1 MTIPICRDNRRRVTR
16 LRHHIFTHRGW
27 AAWLFAAALLM
38 KLLVPAGF
46 MPAASAGTITIELC
60 TGAGAQTITIPGEHQ
75 DEQGGHGKTGSPC
88 IFAGLGAPL
97 LAAADPVLL
106 ALALAF
112 VVATAFRLAVAPVTT
127 ALAYLRPP
135 PRGPPTAI

>member
-1 MTIPICRDNRRRVTR
+1 MTR
-16 LRHHIFTHRGW
+16 LRHRIFAHRRW

-46 MPAASAGTITIELC
+46 MPASSAGTIAIELC
-60 TGAGAQTITIPGEHQ
+60 TGSGAQTITIPAEHQ
-75 DEQGGHGKTGSPC
+75 DEQSGHGKAASPC
-88 IFAGLGAPL
+88 IFAGLGAPS

-112 VVATAFRLAVAPVTT
+112 VFTTAFAAASAPGARTLAH
-127 ALAYLRPP
+127 LRPP
-135 PRGPPTAI
+135 LRGPPASI